1 VRGKFRID
9 RSLRHVSPP
18 IDNLEQPMMNAIDTN
33 EILEAVR
40 ELAPSVAA
48 RSDEIERGRRVPAD
62 LVDTL
67 TAAGCFR
74 MLVPRSHGG
83 AELDF
88 TAQMRVIAEL
98 AQADASVAWTTMIG
112 GAAPVILGLLPRPVF
127 DMVYADGPDVIVGG
141 AFNPTGVATP
151 VDGGYRVS
159 GQWSF
164 ASGCQHCHWFVAHC
178 FVDDGR
184 VPPVRMMVLPPTDVE
199 IKDTWSVSGLC
210 GTGSHDFVV
219 NDVFVPTE
227 WSFSLFKD
235 ASCLESPLGRVPELS
250 FSALEFANVAVGIA
264 QGALDDIVT
273 LASGKVPMLADG
285 TLASNAL
292 FQHHLGEADTR
303 LRASRTLLYADAED
317 AWSTAR
323 TGVPF
328 TLQQRAR
335 MRATATWATNA
346 AASVVDIA
354 YAAGGGTS
362 IYSSSPLQRRLRD
375 IRALT
380 QHFAIKPDT
389 LTKAGAVLAGQEVD
403 VTML

>member
-1 VRGKFRID
+1 
-9 RSLRHVSPP
+9 
-18 IDNLEQPMMNAIDTN
+18 MNVTDTN
-33 EILEAVR
+33 EILETVQQ
-40 ELAPSVAA
+40 LAPSVAA
-48 RSDEIERGRRVPAD
+48 RTDEIEQGRRMPAD

-67 TAAGCFR
+67 AAAGCFR

-98 AQADASVAWTTMIG
+98 ARADGSVGWTTMIG

-151 VDGGYRVS
+151 ADGGFRVS
-159 GQWSF
+159 GQWRF
-164 ASGCQHCHWFVAHC
+164 ASGCEHCHWFVAHC

-210 GTGSHDFVV
+210 GTGSHDFIV

-227 WSFSLFKD
+227 WSFSLFED
-235 ASCLESPLGRVPELS
+235 VSCLESPLARVPELS
-250 FSALEFANVAVGIA
+250 FSALEFANVAIGIA
-264 QGALDDIVT
+264 NGAFEEIVD
-273 LASGKVPMLADG
+273 LAAGKVPMLADG
-285 TLASNAL
+285 TLASNPL
-292 FQHHLGEADTR
+292 FQHHLGEADAR
-303 LRASRTLLYADAED
+303 LRAARTLVYAEAEN
-317 AWSTAR
+317 AWSIAR
-323 TGVPF
+323 AGVPF
-328 TLQQRAR
+328 TLEQRAR
-335 MRATATWATNA
+335 MRATATWATSA

-362 IYSSSPLQRRLRD
+362 LYSTSPLQRRLRD
-375 IRALT
+375 VRALT

-389 LTKAGAVLAGQEVD
+389 LTKVGAVLAGQDVD
-403 VTML
+403 VTLL

>member
-1 VRGKFRID
+1 MLTAQVRAGKD
-9 RSLRHVSPP
+9 P
-18 IDNLEQPMMNAIDTN
+18 IMHSIDTN
-33 EILEAVR
+33 EIFDTVQQ
-40 ELAPSVAA
+40 LALSVAG
-48 RSDEIERGRRVPAD
+48 RGDEIEQGRQLPAD

-67 TAAGCFR
+67 AAAGCFR

-83 AELDF
+83 AELDL

-98 AQADASVAWTTMIG
+98 AHADGSVAWTTMIG

-127 DMVYADGPDVIVGG
+127 DTVYADGPDVIVGG

-151 VDGGYRVS
+151 ADGGFRVS
-159 GQWSF
+159 GQWNF

-184 VPPVRMMVLPPTDVE
+184 VPPVRMMVLPRTDVE
-199 IKDTWSVSGLC
+199 IVDTWSVSGLC

-219 NDVFVPTE
+219 NDVFVAAE
-227 WSFSLFKD
+227 WSFSLFED
-235 ASCLESPLGRVPELS
+235 ASCLDSPLARVPELS
-250 FSALEFANVAVGIA
+250 FSALEIANVAVGIA
-264 QGALDDIVT
+264 KGALDDIVA

-285 TLASNAL
+285 TLASNPL

-303 LRASRTLLYADAED
+303 LRAASTLLYNDAED

-323 TGVPF
+323 AGEPF
-328 TLQQRAR
+328 TVEQRAR
-335 MRATATWATNA
+335 IRATATWATSA

-362 IYSSSPLQRRLRD
+362 IYSTSPLQRRLRD
-375 IRALT
+375 VRGVT